1 MRDEEQIRANE
12 ARREAA
18 ERRRAERRRRAALFV
33 LLVILALGAVFALG
47 WYVTTVKTIKVI
59 GLTSQTEDRI
69 ITRSGLYTGKNIF
82 TYDLYKAKKNIES
95 DPYIRCE
102 SISRSLPSTLLI
114 TVSERKEFAAVQS
127 GASFCVIDREGVV
140 LALGRSLESCEGL
153 LPVYGLG
160 SMGLKLG
167 DRIDSDGGKL
177 RPYTVMQLI
186 EAIGDRLYMI
196 AAIDISN
203 SSNIRL
209 VTSDGTTVFLGD
221 SVNIPSKVE
230 RMFRAMAQVDPF
242 KASTAIIYV
251 NSTGTTDIS
260 YPTPEPTIAP
270 ETTREPDSADEP

>member
-1 MRDEEQIRANE
+1 MRDEEQKKANE
-12 ARREAA
+12 ARRQAGE
-18 ERRRAERRRRAALFV
+18 ERRAARGRRAALFV

-47 WYVTTVKTIKVI
+47 WYVTTVKTIKVT
-59 GLTSQTEDRI
+59 GLTSQTEEQI

-102 SISRSLPSTLLI
+102 GISRSLPSTLVI
-114 TVSERKEFAAVQS
+114 SVSERKEFAAVQS
-127 GASFCVIDREGVV
+127 GGSFCVIDREGVV

-153 LPVYGLG
+153 IPVYGLG

-167 DRIDSDGGKL
+167 DRINSDGGKL
-177 RPYTVMQLI
+177 RPYTVMQLFD
-186 EAIGDRLYMI
+186 AIGDRLYLI
-196 AAIDISN
+196 AEIDISN
-203 SSNIRL
+203 TSNIRL

-221 SVNIPSKVE
+221 SVNIPSKIE
-230 RMFRAMAQVDPF
+230 RMFRAIAQVDPF

-260 YPTPEPTIAP
+260 YPTPEPIITP
-270 ETTREPDSADEP
+270 EPTQEPDSTDGQ